1 MINTSFCKTVLWFS
15 HQSIRAVT
23 LPEYLFDVS
32 LVVNCLTLFE
42 VDIYYK
48 DT

>member
-1 MINTSFCKTVLWFS
+1 MINTSFCETVLWFS
-15 HQSIRAVT
+15 RLFMQSPCLNI
-23 LPEYLFDVS
+23 LFDVS
-32 LVVNCLTLFE
+32 LDVNCLTLFE